1 MDNEQVGSSNSPNII
16 EFQKMIFIYNAL
28 KDGWSVKMINN
39 GKYEFKKSKSN
50 IKKELLLEDYLK
62 KFIEYNL
69 NINNI
74 L

>member
-1 MDNEQVGSSNSPNII
+1 MDNEQVPSSNNLNII

>member
-1 MDNEQVGSSNSPNII
+1 MDNEQVPSSDNLNII

>member
-1 MDNEQVGSSNSPNII
+1 MDNEQVPSSDNLNII

-39 GKYEFKKSKSN
+39 GKYEFKKSKTN

>member
-1 MDNEQVGSSNSPNII
+1 MDNEQVPSSDNLNII

-50 IKKELLLEDYLK
+50 IKKELLLEDYLN